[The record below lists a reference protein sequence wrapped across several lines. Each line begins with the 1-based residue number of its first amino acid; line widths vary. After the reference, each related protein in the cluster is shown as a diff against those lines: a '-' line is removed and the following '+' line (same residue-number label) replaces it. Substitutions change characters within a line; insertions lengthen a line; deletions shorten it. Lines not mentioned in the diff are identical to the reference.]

1 MYTFSLSYYQ
11 KTSYKIVNV
20 FIFICII
27 CVFIT
32 IVIEINN
39 YIERRIDTEVVDTEV
54 VDTEVIIEV
63 VHVNTDI
70 VNKDIVNKDIVNKD
84 ILNIQY

>member
-11 KTSYKIVNV
+11 KTSYKILN
-20 FIFICII
+20 IFILICMI

-39 YIERRIDTEVVDTEV
+39 YIERRIGVVDTE
-54 VDTEVIIEV
+54 TEVIDTEIEV
-63 VHVNTDI
+63 VNTEVVI
-70 VNKDIVNKDIVNKD
+70 
-84 ILNIQY
+84 IQY